1 MIVSLYH
8 HSVCVFL
15 VKSDLDV
22 IIVHGC
28 VTVRAH

>member
-1 MIVSLYH
+1 MKYDFKFIS
-8 HSVCVFL
+8 S
-15 VKSDLDV
+15 KSDLDV